1 MTNLKNA
8 PIAVFDSGVGGIS
21 VLRHLR
27 RLISLILSGVES
39 ILETRTEKLIYG
51 IKKGIPITF
60 GYVPMGI
67 GYAALAIK
75 AGLNPI
81 ETVSMSFFVFAGA
94 GQFMAVSMLAGGASL
109 IAIVLTSFV
118 VNFRYF
124 IMNFVVYNK
133 VEESNLPLNILS
145 AHLVVDESFAIFSLL
160 EESSIWIY
168 IGLAGI
174 AFLSWVFGAAI
185 GVVLLDFLPVIVTN
199 SFNIALYALFVA
211 ILVPSVKRSSRIGI
225 MVVITGILNYV
236 LQFFIANW
244 SVIAA
249 TLIGAA
255 IGMYIVPDGDLS
267 DNQEISSEEVI

>member
-1 MTNLKNA
+1 M
-8 PIAVFDSGVGGIS
+8 F
-21 VLRHLR
+21 
-27 RLISLILSGVES
+27 
-39 ILETRTEKLIYG
+39 YG

-255 IGMYIVPDGDLS
+255 IGMYIVPDDDLS
-267 DNQEISSEEVI
+267 ADNPEISSEEVI

>member
-1 MTNLKNA
+1 M
-8 PIAVFDSGVGGIS
+8 
-21 VLRHLR
+21 
-27 RLISLILSGVES
+27 
-39 ILETRTEKLIYG
+39 IYG

-109 IAIVLTSFV
+109 I
-118 VNFRYF
+118 
-124 IMNFVVYNK
+124 
-133 VEESNLPLNILS
+133 

>member
-1 MTNLKNA
+1 
-8 PIAVFDSGVGGIS
+8 
-21 VLRHLR
+21 
-27 RLISLILSGVES
+27 
-39 ILETRTEKLIYG
+39 
-51 IKKGIPITF
+51 
-60 GYVPMGI
+60 MGI

>member
-1 MTNLKNA
+1 
-8 PIAVFDSGVGGIS
+8 
-21 VLRHLR
+21 
-27 RLISLILSGVES
+27 
-39 ILETRTEKLIYG
+39 
-51 IKKGIPITF
+51 
-60 GYVPMGI
+60 MGI

-145 AHLVVDESFAIFSLL
+145 AHLVVDESFAIFSLM

-185 GVVLLDFLPVIVTN
+185 GVVLLDFLPVI
-199 SFNIALYALFVA
+199 
-211 ILVPSVKRSSRIGI
+211 KRSSRIGI

>member
-1 MTNLKNA
+1 M
-8 PIAVFDSGVGGIS
+8 F
-21 VLRHLR
+21 
-27 RLISLILSGVES
+27 
-39 ILETRTEKLIYG
+39 YG

-145 AHLVVDESFAIFSLL
+145 AHLVVDESFAIFSLM

-211 ILVPSVKRSSRIGI
+211 ILVPSSRIGI